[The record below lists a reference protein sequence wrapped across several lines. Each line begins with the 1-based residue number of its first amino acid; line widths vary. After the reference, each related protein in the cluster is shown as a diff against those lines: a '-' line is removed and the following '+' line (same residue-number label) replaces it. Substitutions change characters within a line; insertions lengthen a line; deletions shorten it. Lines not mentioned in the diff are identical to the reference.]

1 MTNNLQANN
10 VINIPEHSTFW
21 TMNLLKKSIRHMK
34 SKNTEGQYDIAIIKE
49 ENILRS
55 FFDFISKSADQ
66 IAA

>member
-1 MTNNLQANN
+1 MD
-10 VINIPEHSTFW
+10 NIIYVEEQGMWW
-21 TMNLLKKSIRHMK
+21 TMTMLKKSISHMK

-55 FFDFISKSADQ
+55 FFEQALKRPEAEVTE

>member
-1 MTNNLQANN
+1 MDNIISMEEQA
-10 VINIPEHSTFW
+10 TWW
-21 TMNLLKKSIRHMK
+21 TMNMLKKSISHMK

-55 FFDFISKSADQ
+55 FFEQVLKKPEAVVTE